1 MDKRAIT
8 TTTAPKAI
16 GPYSQ
21 AIEAG
26 GWLYL
31 SGQIPIDPKT
41 NQLVLGT
48 IEEQT
53 ERVLKNAEE
62 VLAAAGASLQN
73 VVKVTLFLA
82 NMEDFPKVNV
92 TYSKFFKSVPPARS
106 TVQVARLPRDVGI
119 EVEMVAYL
127 G

>member
-1 MDKRAIT
+1 MDKQAIST
-8 TTTAPKAI
+8 TAAPKAI

-21 AIEAG
+21 AIKAG

-41 NQLVLGT
+41 NQLILGT

-53 ERVLKNAEE
+53 ELVLKNAEG
-62 VLAAAGASLQN
+62 VLEAAGASLQN

-82 NMEDFPKVNV
+82 NMQDFPKVND

-106 TVQVARLPRDVGI
+106 TVQVARLPKDVGI
-119 EVEMVAYL
+119 EVEMVAYV

>member
-1 MDKRAIT
+1 MDKQAVT
-8 TTTAPKAI
+8 TSAAPKAI

-21 AIEAG
+21 AIKAG

-31 SGQIPIDPKT
+31 SGQIPIDPET
-41 NQLVLGT
+41 NQLVLGP

-53 ERVLKNAEE
+53 ELVLKNAAE
-62 VLAAAGASLQN
+62 VLAAASSSLQN

-82 NMEDFPKVNV
+82 NMEDFPKVNE

-106 TVQVARLPRDVGI
+106 TVEVARLPKDVGI
-119 EVEMVAYL
+119 EVEMIAYL

>member
-1 MDKRAIT
+1 MDKQAIT
-8 TTTAPKAI
+8 TTAAPKAI

-21 AIEAG
+21 AIKAG

-53 ERVLKNAEE
+53 ERVLKNAQG
-62 VLAAAGASLQN
+62 VLEAAGASLQN

-82 NMEDFPKVNV
+82 NMQDFPKVNE
-92 TYSKFFKSVPPARS
+92 TYSKFFKSVPPSLKAI
-106 TVQVARLPRDVGI
+106 TVG
-119 EVEMVAYL
+119 
-127 G
+127 